1 MKEERYFTNKYQQKI
16 YFIEGY
22 FDRFKN
28 RFINYH
34 KKVGFSKEQ
43 KIEEGKLAKEKKKKL
58 SYDSFLHRHARTAV
72 LKQMLEKYEL
82 RNFRCSLDVGT
93 SHALI
98 PRLMKAFGIVK
109 KAVGLDIIDRS
120 YQISSK
126 EILRYEKMLKR
137 RHFINRLAR
146 SISLGKRILFYDHF
160 VSTYSE
166 FGFQLNERSMYPKIV
181 NRNLK
186 LDNMIVGDIYNHAG
200 EYDLITFF
208 CSDNYFDINSLFQK
222 CSSLLVEKGVLFM
235 YVNSWWDIINHT
247 LLPGHFPYAVTRLEK
262 DDWIR
267 YCKQYH
273 SDCFED
279 MLKTYECLE
288 NYNLTVS
295 QYIKLASDHGLVL
308 VGYDRCIHNA
318 QHSGRS
324 KLSANYIESFFDDSY
339 LNEVLSNIRMFRD
352 DIRIEDL
359 QTSGAFLVFQ
369 KKENK
374 GRIEIDE
381 EFIQKMDNAG
391 KYPDRMTSLKI
402 KIKELVRRFVGGS

>member
-22 FDRFKN
+22 FDRFKKG
-28 RFINYH
+28 FINYH
-34 KKVGFSKEQ
+34 KKVGMSKEQ
-43 KIEEGKLAKEKKKKL
+43 MVKEENEAKENKRRL
-58 SYDSFLHRHARTAV
+58 GYNGFLHRHARVAV
-72 LKQMLEKYEL
+72 LKEMLEKYGL
-82 RNFRCSLDVGT
+82 RNFKCSLDVGT

-98 PRLMKAFGIVK
+98 PRLMNAFGIVK

-166 FGFQLNERSMYPKIV
+166 FGFRLNEMSMHPKIA
-181 NRNLK
+181 NRNLE
-186 LDNMIVGDIYNHAG
+186 LDKMIVGDIYDHIG

-222 CSSLLVEKGVLFM
+222 CSSLLLEKGVLFM

-318 QHSGRS
+318 PHSRRS
-324 KLSANYIESFFDDSY
+324 KLSANYIESFFENSY
-339 LNEVLSNIRMFRD
+339 LSEVLSNIRMFRD

-359 QTSGAFLVFQ
+359 QTSGFFLVFQ

-374 GRIEIDE
+374 GRLEINED
-381 EFIQKMDNAG
+381 FIQKMDQAG
-391 KYPDRMTSLKI
+391 LYSGRQLSLKPMI
-402 KIKELVRRFVGGS
+402 KKYLNRFRE